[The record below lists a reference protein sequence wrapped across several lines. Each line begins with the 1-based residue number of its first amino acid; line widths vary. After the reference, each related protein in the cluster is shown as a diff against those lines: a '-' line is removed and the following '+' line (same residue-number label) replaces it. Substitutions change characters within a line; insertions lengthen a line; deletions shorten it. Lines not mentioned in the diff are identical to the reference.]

1 MNEHATRGTLL
12 FLGDSLTASG
22 DWAAWF
28 PEHDTRNHGVS
39 GDTTDA
45 VLQRLDAVVAEQPD
59 AIALL
64 VGTNDLAFRQSVEH
78 IVRNIEYALVAIR
91 RDLPGVRMLLQSI
104 LPRGREFADQ
114 IQDANRHL
122 RQFAPSVH
130 AQYLDLWPVLARRA
144 RRARTGVLGR
154 RAAPQR
160 AGLRGLAERVAPRG
174 RPAGGCPADERRHPD
189 RQALVRSCAA
199 RARTSVPVEARP
211 RRGTSSPGS
220 SRSCRAGRC
229 APRHSSRTG

>member
-1 MNEHATRGTLL
+1 MNEHATRGKLL

-45 VLQRLDAVVAEQPD
+45 VLQRLEAVVAEQPD

-64 VGTNDLAFRQSVEH
+64 VGTNDLALRQSVEH

-104 LPRGREFADQ
+104 FPRGREFADQ

-130 AQYLDLWPVLARRA
+130 AQYLDLWPVLAGEHGELGPEFSDDGLHLNA
-144 RRARTGVLGR
+144 RGYEAWLSE
-154 RAAPQR
+154 
-160 AGLRGLAERVAPRG
+160 L
-174 RPAGGCPADERRHPD
+174 RPAVD
-189 RQALVRSCAA
+189 RL
-199 RARTSVPVEARP
+199 EN
-211 RRGTSSPGS
+211 
-220 SRSCRAGRC
+220 
-229 APRHSSRTG
+229 APPMSGAIQIVKG